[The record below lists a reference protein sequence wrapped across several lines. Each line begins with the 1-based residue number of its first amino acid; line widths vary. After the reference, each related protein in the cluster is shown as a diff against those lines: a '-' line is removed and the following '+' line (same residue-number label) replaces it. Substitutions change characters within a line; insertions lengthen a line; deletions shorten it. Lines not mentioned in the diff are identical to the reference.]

1 MGHDGS
7 PIRGALQSNIKMA
20 NFTQNKKKRH
30 SPRPLLDL
38 LWLVLE
44 ESGKPCVILGKGK
57 NKNHNVVSLALRM
70 DL

>member
-7 PIRGALQSNIKMA
+7 PIRGALQSNIKMV

-44 ESGKPCVILGKGK
+44 EEENRVSFWGRGKTRITMLF
-57 NKNHNVVSLALRM
+57 R
-70 DL
+70 